1 MNIWQKIINGCF
13 AVIVTL
19 LIFQNQQLENKIAS
33 SNAGDRL
40 DKMDED
46 RQLIKDRLGIM
57 PNKVNDSDD
66 ENLYWTVNERLESY
80 GIEIYQNQSAIEAQT
95 KGIDAIER
103 DIKKIERTLEA
114 LKRLPKPRSVE
125 TIRKIIEKCKVPTW
139 TAGGLSNTTNHG
151 HKSLKC

>member
-33 SNAGDRL
+33 SNAG
-40 DKMDED
+40 D

-114 LKRLPKPRSVE
+114 FKRLPKPRSVE